1 MRTGPGPAV
10 VAITLASLLAA
21 GLCVTARA
29 DEALIA
35 AGKAFAEETCS
46 GCHAVGIEGDSPRE
60 GAPRFRELNLNYPIE
75 SLEEAL
81 AEGIVTA
88 HPDMPQVEMTPE
100 EIGAF
105 LAYLQSIQIKP

>member
-1 MRTGPGPAV
+1 MRALSGPAV
-10 VAITLASLLAA
+10 VAVTLASVLAG
-21 GLCVTARA
+21 GLCAAARA

-35 AGKAFAEETCS
+35 AGKTFAEETCS
-46 GCHAVGIEGDSPRE
+46 GCHAVGAEGDSPRE
-60 GAPRFRELNLNYPIE
+60 GAPRFRELSRNYPIE

-88 HPDMPQVEMTPE
+88 HPDMPQIEMTPE

-105 LAYLQSIQIKP
+105 LAYLASIQTKP